1 MLRTLWDSLFRKKT
15 REEVF
20 FEVLADILEG
30 IDDTGGYLYVKEG
43 EPYQCTR
50 CKKVIPLPGV
60 MIPEGIIPKEGS
72 PTSPEGHP
80 YECYTKYKYYHRAC
94 AVLELLQKPNLGK
107 FIAKEP
113 KTDKETKN
121 ESDSR

>member
-1 MLRTLWDSLFRKKT
+1 MSLWDFLSRKKT

-20 FEVLADILEG
+20 FEVLEEMLEG

-50 CKKVIPLPGV
+50 CKQVIPLPGV
-60 MIPEGIIPKEGS
+60 MIPQAIIAKEGS
-72 PTSPEGHP
+72 PRSPDGHP

-94 AVLELLQKPNLGK
+94 AVLELLKRPDLGK
-107 FIAKEP
+107 FISERPQAEEG
-113 KTDKETKN
+113 DKN
-121 ESDSR
+121 ESDSG